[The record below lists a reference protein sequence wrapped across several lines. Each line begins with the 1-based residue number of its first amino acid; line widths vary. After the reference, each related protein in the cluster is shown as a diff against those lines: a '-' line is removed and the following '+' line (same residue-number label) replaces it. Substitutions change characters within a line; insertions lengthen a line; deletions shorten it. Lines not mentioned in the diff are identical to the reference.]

1 MARRGYDGCV
11 SDPRTIVRIGAHAPS
26 VDEALAAVA
35 DPAAGGTCVFVGTVR
50 DHSGAGGDVRE
61 LTYEA
66 WDEMA
71 AERLA
76 GIAKAILERY
86 DVSRVALLH
95 ATGTLQIGE
104 VSVVVAVS
112 APHRAAAFDACRF
125 GIEELK
131 ADVPIWKKETLA
143 TGDAEWV
150 MGA

>member
-1 MARRGYDGCV
+1 MTRG
-11 SDPRTIVRIGAHAPS
+11 RTLVRIAPDPPS

-50 DHSGAGGDVRE
+50 DHSAAGDDVTE

-66 WDEMA
+66 WDELA
-71 AERLA
+71 AERLEE
-76 GIAKAILERY
+76 IAAEIHVRWT
-86 DVSRVALLH
+86 VCAVALLH
-95 ATGTLQIGE
+95 ATGTLDVGQ

-112 APHRAAAFDACRF
+112 APHRAEAFEAARF

-131 ADVPIWKKETLA
+131 RDVPIWKKEALT
-143 TGDAEWV
+143 TGDADWV